1 MKKGSGRT
9 GGKIAK
15 LHHGELGPCD
25 KDNDSTNWDG
35 RELTGT
41 EMTSLHL

>member
-9 GGKIAK
+9 GDKIAK
-15 LHHGELGPCD
+15 LHHGKLGPWD
-25 KDNDSTNWDG
+25 KDTNQDG
-35 RELTGT
+35 RKLIGT